1 MIKEFKKEYFETRD
15 STLKEIMNSQSK
27 WFSFLMFWS
36 KILDSYSIDNVL
48 NLYSYNPYGKVFMT
62 FDDWNDPSVNRR
74 IKSNSKGIP
83 IIEDDSKV
91 YVFDIKQTHG
101 QEYKVWNYKHLI
113 DDMILDYYKR
123 DRKMNINEESVHKNY
138 YKLFNEISY
147 ANINSYVGLTE
158 DEEEFIANTMT
169 LLFLS
174 KANFNIYNFIT
185 DYEIN
190 DTLDLEDI
198 LKCMEIANKET
209 AIIYNQFSE
218 NAISIEN
225 ISEEL
230 KKLVI
235 DQYRNND
242 FITNSD
248 LEAVLLALEIKSGY
262 DYEFINNIYSNLFEK
277 YSYINEKERKKTN
290 TNKENNISEI
300 EINYNNEY
308 VNDENTSE
316 KEYFNNNYSLNKKSE
331 DKENLFNESNQ
342 LSLFEPREESL
353 ANKICDIFNSFDTKY
368 QNTFEISNVE
378 LQRWEHISSKK
389 RNLTILLKSPLA
401 DDMGENS
408 FTYFNSDKTDEI
420 KLNNEIIENAFLNSL
435 CKDKDFSISFS
446 PSLIHIFWHNFDE
459 KNFDLNVSST
469 KNISRRTL

>member
-1 MIKEFKKEYFETRD
+1 M
-15 STLKEIMNSQSK
+15 
-27 WFSFLMFWS
+27 
-36 KILDSYSIDNVL
+36 
-48 NLYSYNPYGKVFMT
+48 
-62 FDDWNDPSVNRR
+62 
-74 IKSNSKGIP
+74 
-83 IIEDDSKV
+83 
-91 YVFDIKQTHG
+91 
-101 QEYKVWNYKHLI
+101 
-113 DDMILDYYKR
+113 
-123 DRKMNINEESVHKNY
+123 
-138 YKLFNEISY
+138 
-147 ANINSYVGLTE
+147 
-158 DEEEFIANTMT
+158 
-169 LLFLS
+169 
-174 KANFNIYNFIT
+174 
-185 DYEIN
+185 
-190 DTLDLEDI
+190 
-198 LKCMEIANKET
+198 
-209 AIIYNQFSE
+209 
-218 NAISIEN
+218 
-225 ISEEL
+225 
-230 KKLVI
+230 VI

-459 KNFDLNVSST
+459 KIL
-469 KNISRRTL
+469 I